1 MIEIKTKKDIENN
14 FDKINKSF
22 KKMNNILFFI
32 LILTMTNVTLTFAW
46 ILIEWVMRLIEK

>member
-1 MIEIKTKKDIENN
+1 MIEIKTKKDIEDN
-14 FDKINKSF
+14 FNKINKCL

-46 ILIEWVMRLIEK
+46 ILIEWIMRIIEK